1 MFVMPGLVS
10 STYFTPVLKSEKEN
24 KAAWQ
29 ESGAGVSVDIV
40 ASSIT
45 VNNILSPAPKH
56 DSEDEPSNESFMDNL
71 IGPDDN
77 YSLYNYQLEMKDSLT
92 GEKKKEVKKKEEPEI
107 VKTVK
112 HALKTIFE
120 VAMKA
125 FSHGLVPHVERE
137 RRSAEGSK
145 RTYLEWFINFVGALL
160 GKQECTKILA
170 CRSVLLSLLSRWIF

>member
-1 MFVMPGLVS
+1 MPYLYMIMFIMPGLVT
-10 STYFTPVLKSEKEN
+10 STYFTPVFKSEKEN
-24 KAAWQ
+24 TAALQ

-71 IGPDDN
+71 VGPDDK
-77 YSLYNYQLEMKDSLT
+77 YSLYMQMKENLT
-92 GEKKKEVKKKEEPEI
+92 GGKKKDVIKKEEPEL

-145 RTYLEWFINFVGALL
+145 RTYLEWFINFVGAIL

-170 CRSVLLSLLSRWIF
+170 CRSDLSSLLS